1 METIEHGS
9 KTTRYVETKVI
20 PLALLTKHPDAE
32 AFGADVEDR
41 TAQASSVTD
50 VGLLD
55 PVAVMFEDDR
65 YLILDGCGRYDA
77 MQAAGAEAVLCMV
90 VELHGI
96 TPREYA
102 MHRNT
107 MGRRVTT
114 GQRLMCYLAINQTQV
129 MAAAEEAKDAKNTG
143 AYGGRGKVRS
153 RDRSAY
159 SSRAVAERLGVSDKD
174 VRAGIAL
181 LQAVHDEEEARPES
195 LQETYDAVMDGR
207 LPIRRW
213 KPAYEGKVKTKG
225 KAKAATDYSALAI
238 RTMASL
244 GTVFAGWQQIVHADR
259 GVVLDTFAEVLEQ
272 APEDIRVL
280 LMAMYAEVPRKSK

>member
-77 MQAAGAEAVLCMV
+77 MQAAGAEQVLCMV

-129 MAAAEEAKDAKNTG
+129 MEAAEDK
-143 AYGGRGKVRS
+143 GGGDQRALRS

-174 VRAGIAL
+174 VRAGIDL
-181 LQAVHDEEEARPES
+181 LRASAAADEE
-195 LQETYDAVMDGR
+195 DGGKFVDIR
-207 LPIRRW
+207 NQLLAGSLPIRRW
-213 KPAYEGKVKTKG
+213 RPAMAGKWAPQRGRADVN
-225 KAKAATDYSALAI
+225 
-238 RTMASL
+238 
-244 GTVFAGWQQIVHADR
+244 HADVFER
-259 GVVLDTFAEVLEQ
+259 GLNNLKTGLSKWREIPAEDRAIFEKRWHEEIAPLLPEVL
-272 APEDIRVL
+272 R
-280 LMAMYAEVPRKSK
+280 